1 MNTNLNIDHILL
13 NDSKVPWFEIKNTN
27 QQADIIHMSAANG
40 FTATSYLEFLNFFSD
55 QHSITGMDCRGTWAE
70 CETPPPSFKMKHF
83 ADDLIQAIEQQ
94 HHKPI
99 IGMGHSQGGFVTLL
113 AAIKR
118 PDLFSKIVLIEPASL
133 PYRWIDFF
141 YPYIPKKLL
150 FKLFPFMK
158 GSLQRQRNWHSH
170 QQFYDRYRFHNT
182 YKRFTDIS
190 FDNYM
195 NYGLVKQKDQQLQL
209 SFSPQWEAHIF
220 SVVEFMW
227 KYLSKI
233 TIPTLLIRAEH
244 SNLYTQKQFIKYNK
258 NLPNC
263 VTTQEIAQTFHLLPL
278 EKPQKLSQI
287 IKIWLSSNNY

>member
-118 PDLFSKIVLIEPASL
+118 PDLFSKIVLIEPKEAYNDSVTGIAINNFMIATAFTILINVSL
-133 PYRWIDFF
+133 IYRSI
-141 YPYIPKKLL
+141 
-150 FKLFPFMK
+150 
-158 GSLQRQRNWHSH
+158 
-170 QQFYDRYRFHNT
+170 
-182 YKRFTDIS
+182 
-190 FDNYM
+190 
-195 NYGLVKQKDQQLQL
+195 
-209 SFSPQWEAHIF
+209 
-220 SVVEFMW
+220 
-227 KYLSKI
+227 I
-233 TIPTLLIRAEH
+233 T
-244 SNLYTQKQFIKYNK
+244 
-258 NLPNC
+258 
-263 VTTQEIAQTFHLLPL
+263 
-278 EKPQKLSQI
+278 
-287 IKIWLSSNNY
+287 